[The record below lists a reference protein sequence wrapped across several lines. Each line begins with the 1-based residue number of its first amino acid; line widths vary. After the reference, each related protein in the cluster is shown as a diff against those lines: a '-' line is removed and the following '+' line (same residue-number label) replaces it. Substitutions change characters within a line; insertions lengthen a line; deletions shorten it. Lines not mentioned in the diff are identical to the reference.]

1 MREHVNHRYA
11 VAAVRR
17 GGGWECV
24 RLQRTAL
31 TGLDEAIGAV
41 RGAGTDDADAVFGFF
56 NADEAFF
63 LVVRPTAAGTDLM
76 LSDTRA
82 AEQHTLAA
90 EVLDVLSAGAP
101 GRDTTG
107 PSPAGA
113 LGILGDAGIGPAD
126 MAALLRTG
134 AVPDDQLRSLA
145 EQAGFGAEFEAARR

>member
-11 VAAVRR
+11 VAVLRR

-24 RLQRTAL
+24 RLERTAL

-41 RGAGTDDADAVFGFF
+41 REAATEDADAVFGFF

-63 LVVRPTAAGTDLM
+63 LIVRPTEAGTDLM

-90 EVLDVLSAGAP
+90 QVLDVLRVGAP
-101 GRDTTG
+101 AQGATG

-113 LGILGDAGIGPAD
+113 LGILADAGIGPAD
-126 MAALLRTG
+126 MAALLRAG
-134 AVPDDQLRSLA
+134 GVPDEQLRSLA
-145 EQAGFGAEFEAARR
+145 GQAGFGAGFEAARR